1 MATQS
6 GSGSQSKVGG
16 ASPKQFKIGDL
27 DLNNSEDRKVYA
39 ELRRKRE
46 QGNFTM
52 KAVTI
57 KN

>member
-27 DLNNSEDRKVYA
+27 DMNNANDRKVYA
-39 ELRRKRE
+39 EIRRKRD

-52 KAVTI
+52 KATTI